1 MKKVYIY
8 KAFGRFWHWAQAFLI
23 IFLIFTGFEI
33 HGSYTFFGFE
43 NAVHYHTN
51 AAYSY
56 IILIIFT
63 IFWHFATGEWVQY
76 VPTLTNLK
84 KQAEYYLFGIFRNA
98 SHPTRKT
105 QLSKLNP
112 LQRLVYLGLK
122 IILIPLM
129 VFSGLLYLLYRF
141 PQGDKINSIK
151 ICCLSTLGYIHTIG
165 AFLLIAFLIAH
176 LYLITTGHTIF
187 SNLNAMITGYEE
199 IDDDEDD
206 DNVTIIDKEK
216 VYEN

>member
-1 MKKVYIY
+1 MKRVYIY
-8 KAFGRFWHWAQAFLI
+8 KSFGRFWHWAQAFLI
-23 IFLIFTGFEI
+23 IFLILTGFEI

-51 AAYSY
+51 AAYAY

-98 SHPTRKT
+98 PHPTRKT
-105 QLSKLNP
+105 LLSKLNP

-199 IDDDEDD
+199 IDDDKDED
-206 DNVTIIDKEK
+206 VTIIDKEK
-216 VYEN
+216 AHEN